1 MAYESQ
7 LALFFRDA
15 LKVARIFD
23 CFRDI
28 RMHPR
33 IPLRDILVSV
43 FLMPYWGFTAL
54 LRLDTHLRTPQ
65 MLRLFR
71 CPKKKKVVVSD
82 TTITRV
88 LGWLDPQDS
97 RKALLAPLP
106 TLNNEG
112 LLQRRLAPKG
122 PSRRLG
128 VIDGSEMGGHYL
140 VAALLCGQVNYPVL
154 TEPCKGR
161 GHELKTAE
169 GLLSIADQ
177 LLGPAA
183 PQLWLLDALYFN
195 QPIFSTVR
203 DEQAH
208 LLIKYSPH
216 EDEVDSKLFRDVL
229 EDAKALFAA
238 PSSAV
243 DPVED
248 RQSFDPKR
256 WCSWSMKK
264 TSAEFAGIPVN
275 IFFLVEDYPKRKKNP
290 HTETWIITTDLTLE
304 FEEAREAA
312 HLRWQI
318 ENNEFK
324 RLSHHAGTKTLYF
337 KDPRPFFVMLRL
349 FCLALVA
356 FDAFFTILHPNQAAS
371 KALMQ
376 GCKFTWKS
384 AFSQMWWHY
393 QDAFGYLVTAGI

>member
-15 LKVARIFD
+15 LKVSRIFD

-140 VAALLCGQVNYPVL
+140 
-154 TEPCKGR
+154 
-161 GHELKTAE
+161 ELV
-169 GLLSIADQ
+169 G
-177 LLGPAA
+177 
-183 PQLWLLDALYFN
+183 
-195 QPIFSTVR
+195 
-203 DEQAH
+203 
-208 LLIKYSPH
+208 
-216 EDEVDSKLFRDVL
+216 
-229 EDAKALFAA
+229 
-238 PSSAV
+238 
-243 DPVED
+243 
-248 RQSFDPKR
+248 
-256 WCSWSMKK
+256 
-264 TSAEFAGIPVN
+264 
-275 IFFLVEDYPKRKKNP
+275 
-290 HTETWIITTDLTLE
+290 
-304 FEEAREAA
+304 
-312 HLRWQI
+312 
-318 ENNEFK
+318 
-324 RLSHHAGTKTLYF
+324 
-337 KDPRPFFVMLRL
+337 
-349 FCLALVA
+349 
-356 FDAFFTILHPNQAAS
+356 
-371 KALMQ
+371 
-376 GCKFTWKS
+376 
-384 AFSQMWWHY
+384 
-393 QDAFGYLVTAGI
+393 